1 MTNKEVTAALDRLAQ
16 SRLAIVRHM
25 HHDTL
30 EAVDTVEGLGQ
41 GDREEIDGSSGTW
54 GLVKQV
60 TTSWWRGHPAHMA
73 LDFLKPMVQS
83 YAEDKPVRM
92 LGISAAIGAAIVV
105 IRPWRLMSLTGV
117 LIAVAKSKE
126 LSEVVRSM
134 TGSHHPNN
142 RYR

>member
-1 MTNKEVTAALDRLAQ
+1 MTNKKVTAALERLAE
-16 SRLAIVRHM
+16 SRQAIVRHM
-25 HHDTL
+25 NHETL

-41 GDREEIDGSSGTW
+41 GDREEIDASSGTW

-126 LSEVVRSM
+126 LSEVMHSM
-134 TGSHHPNN
+134 MGSHHPKK